1 MKKKIINL
9 IIVFCSIFI
18 LIEVL
23 LNKVLIYNSINYSL
37 KLWVNNIIPSLFP
50 FFVFSDILLNY
61 NVTQYIPK
69 SIKKAFKAM
78 FNISDHLVT
87 IFILSMISGFPS
99 NARNTKIL
107 YEKGKITEEEAN
119 HILIFSHFSNPLF
132 ILTTISLY
140 FFNNS
145 NVGIIL
151 ILSHY
156 LSNFILGIILR
167 SKNKSNNKEINSANI
182 STNNFGNTFINAIKR
197 SINTILNIGGIVT
210 IFLVISAIITTRFK
224 FNTYNSI
231 LIKCIFEITIGIDAL
246 SQINLNLT
254 HKLVITSMVLSF
266 GGLSVHMQVLAE
278 IINTKIKYRYFL
290 IGRFYQM
297 ILSGIITYII
307 CLFTTI

>member
-37 KLWVNNIIPSLFP
+37 KLWVNNIIPSLFPFLHIKSTHLLLP

-197 SINTILNIGGIVT
+197 SINTFLN
-210 IFLVISAIITTRFK
+210 
-224 FNTYNSI
+224 
-231 LIKCIFEITIGIDAL
+231 
-246 SQINLNLT
+246 
-254 HKLVITSMVLSF
+254 M
-266 GGLSVHMQVLAE
+266 
-278 IINTKIKYRYFL
+278 
-290 IGRFYQM
+290 
-297 ILSGIITYII
+297 
-307 CLFTTI
+307 

>member
-9 IIVFCSIFI
+9 VIVISSSFI

-23 LNKVLIYNSINYSL
+23 LNKILIYNSINYSL

-61 NVTQYIPK
+61 NITEYIPNF
-69 SIKKAFKAM
+69 IKKSFKLM
-78 FNISDHLVT
+78 FNISDNLVT

-99 NARNTKIL
+99 NARNARML
-107 YEKGKITEEEAN
+107 YDKGKITEEEAN

-140 FFNNS
+140 FFNNN

-151 ILSHY
+151 ILSHFF
-156 LSNFILGIILR
+156 SNFLLGIIIR
-167 SKNKSNNKEINSANI
+167 NKNKNNNKEINSISI

-210 IFLVISAIITTRFK
+210 IFLVLSTIITTRFK
-224 FNTYNSI
+224 FNIYNSM
-231 LIKCIFEITIGIDAL
+231 LIKCLFAITIGIDAL
-246 SQINLNLT
+246 SHINLNII
-254 HKLVITSMVLSF
+254 HKLVITSMALSF

>member
-61 NVTQYIPK
+61 NVTQYIP
-69 SIKKAFKAM
+69 
-78 FNISDHLVT
+78 NT

-224 FNTYNSI
+224 FNTYNSM

>member
-1 MKKKIINL
+1 
-9 IIVFCSIFI
+9 
-18 LIEVL
+18 
-23 LNKVLIYNSINYSL
+23 
-37 KLWVNNIIPSLFP
+37 
-50 FFVFSDILLNY
+50 
-61 NVTQYIPK
+61 
-69 SIKKAFKAM
+69 M
-78 FNISDHLVT
+78 FNISDNLVT

-99 NARNTKIL
+99 NARNARML
-107 YEKGKITEEEAN
+107 YDKGKITEEEAN

-140 FFNNS
+140 FFNNN

-151 ILSHY
+151 ILSHFF
-156 LSNFILGIILR
+156 SNFLLGIIIR
-167 SKNKSNNKEINSANI
+167 NKNKNNNKEINSISI

-210 IFLVISAIITTRFK
+210 IFLVLSTIITTRFK
-224 FNTYNSI
+224 FNIYNSM
-231 LIKCIFEITIGIDAL
+231 LIKCLFEITIGIDAL
-246 SQINLNLT
+246 SHINLNII
-254 HKLVITSMVLSF
+254 HKLVITSMALSF

>member
-1 MKKKIINL
+1 
-9 IIVFCSIFI
+9 
-18 LIEVL
+18 
-23 LNKVLIYNSINYSL
+23 
-37 KLWVNNIIPSLFP
+37 
-50 FFVFSDILLNY
+50 
-61 NVTQYIPK
+61 
-69 SIKKAFKAM
+69 M
-78 FNISDHLVT
+78 FNISDNLVT

-224 FNTYNSI
+224 FNTYNSM

>member
-9 IIVFCSIFI
+9 IIVFCSISI

-119 HILIFSHFSNPLF
+119 HHPKKNMLMKAIGCTAFVEPDVTIKGF
-132 ILTTISLY
+132 IKDD
-140 FFNNS
+140 
-145 NVGIIL
+145 IIL
-151 ILSHY
+151 MCSDGLTNMLEEQEIY
-156 LSNFILGIILR
+156 EII
-167 SKNKSNNKEINSANI
+167 KKEGTLA
-182 STNNFGNTFINAIKR
+182 A
-197 SINTILNIGGIVT
+197 
-210 IFLVISAIITTRFK
+210 
-224 FNTYNSI
+224 
-231 LIKCIFEITIGIDAL
+231 E
-246 SQINLNLT
+246 
-254 HKLVITSMVLSF
+254 KLVQRANENGGYDNITAIV
-266 GGLSVHMQVLAE
+266 
-278 IINTKIKYRYFL
+278 IR
-290 IGRFYQM
+290 
-297 ILSGIITYII
+297 
-307 CLFTTI
+307 